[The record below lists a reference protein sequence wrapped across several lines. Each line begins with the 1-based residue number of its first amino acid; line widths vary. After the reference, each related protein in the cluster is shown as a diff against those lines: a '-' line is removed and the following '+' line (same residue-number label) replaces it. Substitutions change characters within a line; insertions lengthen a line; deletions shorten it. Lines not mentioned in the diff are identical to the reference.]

1 MKLARHSFLAIFL
14 VILSWVTF
22 ASDIHAASSPGLWDD
37 LLPHGDFPIEWW
49 YMTGFLKTEKGRNLG
64 FQATFFRMKNNEQ
77 SPDQQSARGPWA
89 PREIFGLHGAVS
101 DLDRKTFVWTERERR
116 GFGRSVATQDHPFSV
131 SIGRNRLD
139 HKNATAPSLALSFR
153 VANQSF
159 DLELTPLSPPVWHAA
174 HKKFFT
180 GPRPVDYAYYYS
192 YPLVNVEGTRTI
204 VHRNGTITHE
214 RVHGQCW
221 FDHEWMAQS
230 LAPGQI
236 GWIWLWAW
244 NKENTRAVM
253 LYQMLDQGG
262 KLSPFHRATV
272 MKQTKEGI
280 SVDRTRD
287 IALVRGMHGGC
298 LELRK
303 IRFLVDHKMKIVVK
317 PKLKDQLLKGAVR
330 YWEGAAEINFG
341 KEEGGKGMG
350 YLEVTGMIKTRALSL
365 CANQSLDNYRQTQL
379 N

>member
-1 MKLARHSFLAIFL
+1 MKRAHLFFLGIFL

-64 FQATFFRMKNNEQ
+64 FQATFFRMKNNEH
-77 SPDQQSARGPWA
+77 SSDQQSARGPWS
-89 PREIFGLHGAVS
+89 PHEIFGFHGAVS
-101 DLDRKTFVWTERERR
+101 DLDRKTFVSTERERR
-116 GFGRSVATQDHPFSV
+116 GFGRSVGTEDHPFSV

-139 HKNATAPSLALSFR
+139 HKDASAPTLGLSFR

-159 DLELTPLSPPVWHAA
+159 DLELTPLTPPVWHAA

-192 YPLVNVEGTRTI
+192 YPLVKVEGTRTI

-236 GWIWLWAW
+236 GWVWLWAW
-244 NKENTRAVM
+244 NKENTRGVM

-262 KLSPFHRATV
+262 KLSPFHRATII
-272 MKQTKEGI
+272 KRNHNI
-280 SVDRTRD
+280 
-287 IALVRGMHGGC
+287 
-298 LELRK
+298 LEIKRVKNIDK
-303 IRFLVDHKMKIVVK
+303 IRGLSKGCISLKRIEIFVDESF
-317 PKLKDQLLKGAVR
+317 KLKINPLIINQKLSGGIT
-330 YWEGAAEINFG
+330 YWEGASSMFITEG
-341 KEEGGKGMG
+341 KNHYQSSG
-350 YLEVTGMIKTRALSL
+350 YLEITGISNLKQGDL
-365 CANQSLDNYRQTQL
+365 CVNRR
-379 N
+379 

>member
-1 MKLARHSFLAIFL
+1 MKRARHSFLVIFL

-49 YMTGFLKTEKGRNLG
+49 YMTGFLKTEKGGNLG

-77 SPDQQSARGPWA
+77 SPDQQSARGPWS
-89 PREIFGLHGAVS
+89 PHEIFGFHGAVS
-101 DLDRKTFVWTERERR
+101 DLDRKTFVSTERERR
-116 GFGRSVATQDHPFSV
+116 GFGRSVATQDRPFSV

-139 HKNATAPSLALSFR
+139 HKDDTAPTLGLSFR
-153 VANQSF
+153 VADQSF
-159 DLELTPLSPPVWHAA
+159 DLTLTPLIPPVWHAA
-174 HKKFFT
+174 RKKFFT
-180 GPRPVDYAYYYS
+180 GPRPIDYAYYYS
-192 YPLVNVEGTRTI
+192 YPLVKVEGTRTI

-236 GWIWLWAW
+236 GWVWLWAW
-244 NKENTRAVM
+244 NKENTRGVM

-262 KLSPFHRATV
+262 KLSAFHRATV
-272 MKQTKEGI
+272 MKRTKEGI
-280 SVDRTRD
+280 TVERTRD
-287 IALVRGMHGGC
+287 VSLVRGMHGGC
-298 LELRK
+298 LDVRK
-303 IRFLVDHKMKIVVK
+303 IRFLVGHKMKIVVK

-330 YWEGAAEINFG
+330 YWEGAAQINFG
-341 KEEGGKGMG
+341 KEAGRDGKG
-350 YLEVTGMIKTRALSL
+350 YLEVTGMNKRKKSL
-365 CANQSLDNYRQTQL
+365 ANMELCQSKEKSP
-379 N
+379 